1 MARLHLL
8 GTGASLSGPGRTTT
22 MLAAVSGGSIVLVDC
37 GGDPVERLI
46 SAGLDPGEIDL
57 LILTHAHPD
66 HVCGFPLLMQKLWL
80 AKRSRPLDVLGPRE
94 ALDTARRLFEVF
106 DTSGWDGLPALRW
119 RPADPGPRESAWAGE
134 EWMID
139 TTPAKHGRRPT
150 IALRLRP
157 ASSEGGAVYSADTEY
172 SEEIVDLARGARLL
186 VHEATGAFP
195 GHSSAAQAAR
205 AAAAAGVDNLVLVHL
220 PPKPDPA
227 DLAEARSIFPAV
239 VLGEDGAVHA
249 F

>member
-22 MLAAVSGGSIVLVDC
+22 MLAAVRGGSIVLVDC

-106 DTSGWDGLPALRW
+106 DTSGWDGLPELRW

-134 EWMID
+134 EWTID
-139 TTPAKHGRRPT
+139 TTPA
-150 IALRLRP
+150 
-157 ASSEGGAVYSADTEY
+157 SW
-172 SEEIVDLARGARLL
+172 
-186 VHEATGAFP
+186 
-195 GHSSAAQAAR
+195 
-205 AAAAAGVDNLVLVHL
+205 AG
-220 PPKPDPA
+220 PMTA
-227 DLAEARSIFPAV
+227 DLALGQANKKRGSKARPHMA
-239 VLGEDGAVHA
+239 
-249 F
+249 